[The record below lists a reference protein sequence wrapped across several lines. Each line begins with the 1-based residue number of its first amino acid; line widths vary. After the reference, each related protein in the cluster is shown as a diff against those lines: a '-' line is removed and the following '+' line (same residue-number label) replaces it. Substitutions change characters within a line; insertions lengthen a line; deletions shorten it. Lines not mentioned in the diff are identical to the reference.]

1 MMSLNSDMD
10 KKLERLRRS
19 RKYYQ
24 ARVDEAAKKKMG
36 SREWARQKALKKQ
49 QEADARENKS
59 KSDVIHQ
66 LNLQVEKT
74 KEGSKEEAN
83 LLKRIKRLKRV
94 MYGK

>member
-1 MMSLNSDMD
+1 MSLNSDMD

-36 SREWARQKALKKQ
+36 SREWAKRKALKKQ
-49 QEADARENKS
+49 QEADIRESKS
-59 KSDVIHQ
+59 KSDIIRQ
-66 LNLQVEKT
+66 LNLQVEQT

-83 LLKRIKRLKRV
+83 LLKRINRLKKV

>member
-36 SREWARQKALKKQ
+36 SREWAKRKALKKQ
-49 QEADARENKS
+49 QEADIRESKS
-59 KSDVIHQ
+59 KSDIIRQ
-66 LNLQVEKT
+66 LNLQVEQT

>member
-36 SREWARQKALKKQ
+36 SREWAKRKALKKQ
-49 QEADARENKS
+49 QHKPDC
-59 KSDVIHQ
+59 
-66 LNLQVEKT
+66 
-74 KEGSKEEAN
+74 
-83 LLKRIKRLKRV
+83 RIKAWLE
-94 MYGK
+94 GE

>member
-36 SREWARQKALKKQ
+36 SREWAKRKALKKQ
-49 QEADARENKS
+49 QEADIRESKS
-59 KSDVIHQ
+59 KSDIIRQ
-66 LNLQVEKT
+66 LNLQVEQT

-83 LLKRIKRLKRV
+83 LLKRINRLKKV